1 LLQRRIVKTNS
12 FWKAGHTPTLLASFF
27 YFDLSFMV
35 WVLLGPLAVMIG
47 TDLHLDAAQKGLM
60 VATPSL
66 AGAFLRVV
74 NGVFVDRFGPKRTG
88 IVSQLVVIGG
98 LFAAWRLGVHSFPQ
112 TLLLAT
118 VLGVAGASF
127 AIALPMASAW
137 YPKEHQG
144 LALGIAGAGNSGT
157 VLASLFAPTLA
168 KTYGWTNVIGMAI
181 LPLLVAFTVFVLF
194 AKDSPN
200 RPAPKP
206 ASGYLKVLQQG
217 DCWGLMALYSVTFG
231 GFVGLSSSLP
241 IYFHSEYGLS
251 TVTAGFVTAAC
262 VFSGSMIRPFG
273 GFLADRFGGVQ
284 TLTCV
289 FAVAAAALGIVSLGL
304 PSFWLAAAV
313 FILGMF
319 ALGMGNG
326 AVFQLAPQRF
336 SGEMGLIT
344 GLVGMAGG
352 IGGFYLAS
360 SLGLSKQVTGSYQA
374 GLLIFAG
381 LAFVAL
387 LGVSLVR
394 KRWNAW
400 SLRPAQRQDGKLA
413 EVQA

>member
-1 LLQRRIVKTNS
+1 MSL
-12 FWKAGHTPTLLASFF
+12 KAMLKSGHTPTLFSTFF
-27 YFDLSFMV
+27 YFDVSFMV
-35 WVLLGPLAVMIG
+35 WVLLGPLAVLIG

-74 NGVFVDRFGPKRTG
+74 NGVFVDRFGPKKTG
-88 IVSQLVVIGG
+88 IVSQLVVIAS
-98 LFAAWRLGVHSFPQ
+98 LLTAWKLGVHSFAQ
-112 TLLLAT
+112 VLVLAT
-118 VLGVAGASF
+118 ALGVAGASF

-168 KTYGWTNVIGMAI
+168 KTYGWTNVIGLAAI
-181 LPLLVAFTVFVLF
+181 PLTVAFLVFVAL

-200 RPAPKP
+200 RPAPKT
-206 ASGYLKVLQQG
+206 ASGYMKVLRQG

-251 TVTAGFVTAAC
+251 AVTAGFVTAGC
-262 VFSGSMIRPFG
+262 VFAGSMVRPFG
-273 GFLADRFGGVQ
+273 GYLADRFGGVQ
-284 TLTCV
+284 TLTVV
-289 FAVAAAALGIVSLGL
+289 FAVAAVMLGL
-304 PSFWLAAAV
+304 VSMNLPGVGLAATV
-313 FILGMF
+313 FVGGML

-336 SGEMGLIT
+336 GGEMGLIT

-352 IGGFYLAS
+352 LGGFYLAS
-360 SLGLSKQVTGSYQA
+360 SLGVSKQLTGSYHA

-387 LGVSLVR
+387 LGVSLAR
-394 KRWNAW
+394 RRWNAW
-400 SLRPAQRQDGKLA
+400 SLRSAKLA

>member
-1 LLQRRIVKTNS
+1 MSL
-12 FWKAGHTPTLLASFF
+12 KAMLKSGHTPTLFSTFL
-27 YFDLSFMV
+27 YFDISFMV

-74 NGVFVDRFGPKRTG
+74 NGVFVDRFGPKKTG
-88 IVSQLVVIGG
+88 IVSQLIVIGG
-98 LFAAWRLGVHSFPQ
+98 MFAAWRLGVHSFGQ
-112 TLLLAT
+112 ILLLAT

-157 VLASLFAPTLA
+157 VLASLFAPSLA
-168 KTYGWTNVIGMAI
+168 KTYGWTNVLGMAI
-181 LPLLVAFTVFVLF
+181 VPLLVAFTVFVLF

-200 RPAPKP
+200 RPPPKT
-206 ASGYLKVLQQG
+206 AKAYLKVLSQG
-217 DCWGLMALYSVTFG
+217 DCWGLMGLYSVTFG

-251 TVTAGFVTAAC
+251 AVTAGFVTAAC
-262 VFSGSMIRPFG
+262 VFAGSMVRPFG

-284 TLTCV
+284 TLTVV
-289 FAVAAAALGIVSLGL
+289 FAVAATMLGL
-304 PSFWLAAAV
+304 VSMNLPGVYLAAGV
-313 FILGMF
+313 FILGML

-336 SGEMGLIT
+336 GGEMGLIT

-352 IGGFYLAS
+352 LGGFYLAS
-360 SLGLSKQVTGSYQA
+360 SLGVSKQVTGSYQA
-374 GLLIFAG
+374 GLLIFAA

-387 LGVSLVR
+387 LGVSAVR

-400 SLRPAQRQDGKLA
+400 SLGRAEMV

>member
-1 LLQRRIVKTNS
+1 MSL
-12 FWKAGHTPTLLASFF
+12 KAMLKSGHTPTLFSTFL
-27 YFDLSFMV
+27 YFDISFMV
-35 WVLLGPLAVMIG
+35 WVLLGPLAVLIG
-47 TDLHLDAAQKGLM
+47 ADLHLDAAQKGLM

-74 NGVFVDRFGPKRTG
+74 NGVFVDRFGPKKTG
-88 IVSQLVVIGG
+88 IVSQLIVIAG
-98 LFAAWRLGVHSFPQ
+98 LFAAWRLGVHSFAQ
-112 TLLLAT
+112 ILMLAT
-118 VLGVAGASF
+118 VLGVAGAAF
-127 AIALPMASAW
+127 AIALPMASSW
-137 YPKEHQG
+137 YPREHQG

-168 KTYGWTNVIGMAI
+168 KTWGWSNVIGMAI
-181 LPLLVAFTVFVLF
+181 LPLLVAFAVFVLF

-200 RPAPKP
+200 RPAPKTM
-206 ASGYLKVLQQG
+206 SGYLKVLKQG

-262 VFSGSMIRPFG
+262 VFAGSMIRPFG

-284 TLTCV
+284 ALTGV
-289 FAVAAAALGIVSLGL
+289 FAVASVALGLVSMGL
-304 PSFWLAAAV
+304 PSVYLAAAV

-336 SGEMGLIT
+336 GGEMGLIT

-360 SLGLSKQVTGSYQA
+360 SLGVSKQLTGSYQA

-394 KRWNAW
+394 RRWNAW
-400 SLRPAQRQDGKLA
+400 SLQSAKLA

>member
-1 LLQRRIVKTNS
+1 MSL
-12 FWKAGHTPTLLASFF
+12 KAMLKSGHTPTLFSTFF
-27 YFDLSFMV
+27 YFDISFMV
-35 WVLLGPLAVMIG
+35 WVLLGPLAVLIG

-74 NGVFVDRFGPKRTG
+74 NGVFVDRFGPKKTG
-88 IVSQLVVIGG
+88 IVSQLIVIAG
-98 LFAAWRLGVHSFPQ
+98 LFAAWRLGVHSFGQ
-112 TLLLAT
+112 ILLLAT

-127 AIALPMASAW
+127 AIALPMASSW

-168 KTYGWTNVIGMAI
+168 KTYGWTNVLGMAI
-181 LPLLVAFTVFVLF
+181 LPLLAAFAVFVLF

-200 RPAPKP
+200 RPAPKT
-206 ASGYLKVLQQG
+206 AGAYLKVLRQG
-217 DCWGLMALYSVTFG
+217 DCWGLMGLYSVTFG

-262 VFSGSMIRPFG
+262 VFTGSMVRPLG

-284 TLTCV
+284 TLTVV
-289 FAVAAAALGIVSLGL
+289 FAAAAAMLGL
-304 PSFWLAAAV
+304 VSMNLPGVYLAAAV
-313 FILGMF
+313 FILGML
-319 ALGMGNG
+319 ALGLGNG

-336 SGEMGLIT
+336 GGEMGLIT

-352 IGGFYLAS
+352 LGGFYLAS
-360 SLGLSKQVTGSYQA
+360 SLGVSKQLTGSYQA
-374 GLLIFAG
+374 GLLIFAA

-400 SLRPAQRQDGKLA
+400 SLRAAKLIEMEA
-413 EVQA
+413 

>member
-1 LLQRRIVKTNS
+1 MSL
-12 FWKAGHTPTLLASFF
+12 KAMLKSGHTPTLFSTFL
-27 YFDLSFMV
+27 YFDISFMV
-35 WVLLGPLAVMIG
+35 WVLLGPLAVLIG

-66 AGAFLRVV
+66 AGALLRVV
-74 NGVFVDRFGPKRTG
+74 NGVFVDRFGPKKTG
-88 IVSQLVVIGG
+88 IVSQLIVIGG
-98 LFAAWRLGVHSFPQ
+98 LFVAWRLGVHSFAQ
-112 TLLLAT
+112 ILALAT

-157 VLASLFAPTLA
+157 VLASLFAPSLA
-168 KTYGWTNVIGMAI
+168 KTFGWTNVIGMAI
-181 LPLLVAFTVFVLF
+181 LPLLVAFTVFVLL

-200 RPAPKP
+200 RPAPKTGK
-206 ASGYLKVLQQG
+206 AYLRILSQG
-217 DCWGLMALYSVTFG
+217 DCWGLMGLYSVTFG

-262 VFSGSMIRPFG
+262 VFAGSMVRPFG
-273 GFLADRFGGVQ
+273 GFLADRFGGVK
-284 TLTCV
+284 TLTVV
-289 FAVAAAALGIVSLGL
+289 FAVAATALALVSMNL
-304 PSFWLAAAV
+304 PGVYLAAAV
-313 FILGMF
+313 FILGML

-336 SGEMGLIT
+336 GAEMGLIT

-360 SLGLSKQVTGSYQA
+360 SLGVSKQATGSYQA

-381 LAFVAL
+381 LAFIAL

-394 KRWNAW
+394 KRWSRW
-400 SLRPAQRQDGKLA
+400 SVRKTQLSEAQA
-413 EVQA
+413 

>member
-1 LLQRRIVKTNS
+1 MSL
-12 FWKAGHTPTLLASFF
+12 KAMLKSGHTPTLFSTFL
-27 YFDLSFMV
+27 YFDISFMV
-35 WVLLGPLAVMIG
+35 WVLLGPLAVLIG
-47 TDLHLDAAQKGLM
+47 ADLHLDAAQKGLM

-88 IVSQLVVIGG
+88 IISQMIVIGG
-98 LFAAWRLGVHSFPQ
+98 LFAAWRLGVHNFGQ
-112 TLLLAT
+112 TLVLAT

-127 AIALPMASAW
+127 AIALPMASSW

-168 KTYGWTNVIGMAI
+168 KTWGWTNVIGMAI
-181 LPLLVAFTVFVLF
+181 LPLLVAFTVFVVF

-200 RPAPKP
+200 RPAPKT
-206 ASGYLKVLQQG
+206 ASGYLKVLSQG

-251 TVTAGFVTAAC
+251 SVTAGFVTAAC
-262 VFSGSMIRPFG
+262 VFSGSMVRPFG

-284 TLTCV
+284 TLTVV
-289 FAVAAAALGIVSLGL
+289 FAVAAVALGLVSMNL
-304 PSFWLAAAV
+304 PGVYLAAAV
-313 FILGMF
+313 FILGML

-336 SGEMGLIT
+336 GGEMGLIT

-352 IGGFYLAS
+352 VGGFYLAS
-360 SLGLSKQVTGSYQA
+360 SLGVSKQLTGSYQA

-387 LGVSLVR
+387 LGVSAVR

-400 SLRPAQRQDGKLA
+400 SLRGGAQIGDGKLA
-413 EVQA
+413 EAQA

>member
-1 LLQRRIVKTNS
+1 MSL
-12 FWKAGHTPTLLASFF
+12 KAMLKSGHTPTLFSTFL
-27 YFDLSFMV
+27 YFDISFMV
-35 WVLLGPLAVMIG
+35 WVLLGPLAVLIG

-74 NGVFVDRFGPKRTG
+74 NGVFVDRFGPKKTG
-88 IVSQLVVIGG
+88 IVSQLIVIAG
-98 LFAAWRLGVHSFPQ
+98 LFTAWKLGVHSFAQ
-112 TLLLAT
+112 TLMLAT

-127 AIALPMASAW
+127 AIALPMASSW

-168 KTYGWTNVIGMAI
+168 KAYGWTNVIGMAI
-181 LPLLVAFTVFVLF
+181 LPLLVAFGVFVLF

-200 RPAPKP
+200 RPAPKT
-206 ASGYLKVLQQG
+206 ASGYLKVLKQG

-251 TVTAGFVTAAC
+251 SVTASFVTAAC
-262 VFSGSMIRPFG
+262 VFYGSMVRPFG

-284 TLTCV
+284 TLTVV
-289 FAVAAAALGIVSLGL
+289 FAIAAVALGLVSMNL
-304 PSFWLAAAV
+304 PGVYLAAAV
-313 FILGMF
+313 FILGML

-336 SGEMGLIT
+336 GGEMGLIT

-352 IGGFYLAS
+352 LGGFYLAS
-360 SLGLSKQVTGSYQA
+360 SLGLSKQLTGSYQA

-381 LAFVAL
+381 LAFIAL
-387 LGVSLVR
+387 LGVSAVR

-400 SLRPAQRQDGKLA
+400 SLRSTKLA